1 MPGTRTSRTAQG
13 AAAPAVRDSAH
24 DADELAASTPLAHA
38 DALARSAEECAR
50 QRERLGKLMRRD
62 AGRAE
67 LSASVAIVDTCDL
80 ALEENVQAYESACT
94 HGAINDESVRKVATM
109 LWQAARDYLRRHS
122 SAETA
127 SRQLRQHD
135 SETLSDLHF
144 TYEMEASALLALR
157 HACGSYFKTRPDAQL

>member
-1 MPGTRTSRTAQG
+1 MPGTRTSRTTPG
-13 AAAPAVRDSAH
+13 GHVSVVRDTH
-24 DADELAASTPLAHA
+24 DIDELSASTPIAHA
-38 DALARSAEECAR
+38 DALARSADECAR

-67 LSASVAIVDTCDL
+67 LNASVAIVDTCDL

-94 HGAINDESVRKVATM
+94 HAAIEDEAVRKAAST
-109 LWQAARDYLRRHS
+109 LWQSARDYLRRHS

-135 SETLSDLHF
+135 ADTLSDLHF
-144 TYEMEASALLALR
+144 TYEMEASSLLALR
-157 HACGSYFKTRPDAQL
+157 HACGHYFKTRPDAQL